1 MDGVRRSVSI
11 FLMAHENLA
20 REDHSEGSSDRTFG
34 FVFAAVFTFVAFWP
48 LVHGHPVRWW
58 SADLAILL
66 ALVAWLRP
74 ALLTSLNKVW
84 TRFGLLLGAVVS
96 PIALGVLFFLVI
108 TPIGLLMRLTGK
120 DPLRLKF
127 ERSDES
133 YWIRRDPPGP
143 QPDSLTNQF

>member
-1 MDGVRRSVSI
+1 
-11 FLMAHENLA
+11 MAHEDLT
-20 REDHSEGSSDRTFG
+20 REEHSEGSSDRSFG
-34 FVFAAVFTFVAFWP
+34 FVFAAVFVLVALMP
-48 LVHGHPVRWW
+48 LIHGHAVRWW
-58 SADLAILL
+58 SASLAVLF
-66 ALVAWLRP
+66 ALVAWMQP
-74 ALLTSLNKVW
+74 ALLSHLNKGW

-133 YWIRRDPPGP
+133 YWIRREPPGP
-143 QPDSLTNQF
+143 KPDSLTNQF